1 MGRAVLELNRTILII
16 AIMHCP
22 NQFLKLTTGLILSMA
37 SMVFPQT
44 LSAQHSTNTPPSQA
58 ELGMKKFQIASGLK
72 AELFAAEPMLQ
83 NPVSFSID
91 EHGRFFIAETHRYG
105 VSILDIT
112 QNLPWLQ
119 DDLSFRKVEDRSAF
133 LLKTFSTNQSI
144 LTKDSE
150 LIRLV
155 ADKSGSGKADTSSI
169 FADGFNQVPSGAAAG
184 ILARKGQVWFASVP
198 DLWRLDAPLDAEMAP
213 AREKLHTGFGVH
225 IGVTGHDLH
234 GLRLGP
240 DGKLYMSSGDRG
252 FVVKNKEGKV
262 LNYPDT
268 GAVLRCNP
276 DGSDLEVFAIGLRNP
291 QELAFDQYGNL
302 FTDDNDTAGEDRSR
316 VIHVVEGADY
326 GWRCSYQHMSGFGP
340 WNKEKVWMGNI
351 DDALPWSGYVSQG
364 PSGLTY
370 YPGTGLPDK
379 YKNHFLV
386 CDFPGGVRSF
396 TLKPRGASFETAE
409 NEKFVWNLW
418 PTDVEFGP
426 DSHVYI
432 CDWVEGWQMPNK
444 GRIYRLNDPAQTNSA
459 PAEQV
464 KALLSEGM
472 ERRTE
477 EELTNLLSHTDMRV
491 RLEAQYA
498 LADKGLSASSALRS
512 VALNKSGAQLARVH
526 AIWGIG
532 QIIAR
537 RLKEESRGEEFNKQL
552 TETQLDP
559 LLPLLTDHDAEV
571 RAQAAKL
578 LGDYRMSEAYLELV
592 QLLKDANPRV
602 QFFAANSLGKL
613 KDKSAIGPI
622 KDFLKRNQDRDAYLT
637 HAGVTALLNI
647 GDVEAILT
655 AGRDKSPAVR
665 HASLLCLRRLESPEI
680 SRFLKD
686 PEERLVVEAA
696 RAINDVPINGAMPEL
711 AAMLDPK
718 HSHLWNSSVVQRQ
731 YSADTKVGKSINA
744 TTGWRHTLPYE
755 QLLLRAINANFR
767 LGQTQHAKL
776 LVNFADRNDSPDS
789 MRVAALEALADWS
802 TPQSLDRVMGLWRPL
817 PAREVSVAQDAL
829 RPYLFNLL
837 QTKNEKVLAALAG
850 CSASLKINEASII
863 LSEKFQ
869 KGEVSSATRIE
880 LLQALAE
887 LKDNRLDRAIAS
899 ALADTN
905 NAVRREGVKV
915 LTKLNLPNAPEL
927 LEKMIATE
935 KDIKLCQA
943 AYATLAQIKGEAADN
958 AIMRGLD
965 QLCSGKLR
973 PELQLDLLEAAAKR
987 SSTNVQAAVAKYEAS
1002 QPNDEFKGYRAV
1014 FAGGD
1019 LEEGK
1024 KIFIERA
1031 GVECMRCHALNSK
1044 GGVVGP
1050 DLAGI
1055 GKRQTREYLLES
1067 ILYPNKLIAPGF
1079 ENVTLVMN
1087 NGTSL
1092 AGIVKSENSKELILN
1107 SPEDG
1112 NITVQKNEIQTRQR
1126 GLSAMPEGIAKML
1139 SKQDLRNLLEYLA
1152 NLK

>member
-1 MGRAVLELNRTILII
+1 MYSPNR
-16 AIMHCP
+16 
-22 NQFLKLTTGLILSMA
+22 FLKLATGLMLSLASMA
-37 SMVFPQT
+37 FPQT
-44 LSAQHSTNTPPSQA
+44 LSAQHSTNTLPSQA

-112 QNLPWLQ
+112 QNLPWLL

-133 LLKTFSTNQSI
+133 LQKTFSTNESI

-150 LIRLV
+150 LVRLV
-155 ADKSGSGKADTSSI
+155 ADKSGSGKADTSSV
-169 FADGFNQVPSGAAAG
+169 FASGFNQVPSGAAAG
-184 ILARKGQVWFASVP
+184 ILARKGQVWFACIP
-198 DLWRLDAPLDAEMAP
+198 DLWRMDAPLDAEMTQ

-252 FVVKNKEGKV
+252 FVVKNEEGKL

-268 GAVLRCNP
+268 GTVLRCNP
-276 DGSDLEVFAIGLRNP
+276 DGSDLEVVAIGLRNP

-302 FTDDNDTAGEDRSR
+302 FTDDNDTAGEDHSR

-351 DDALPWSGYVSQG
+351 DDALPWCGYVSQG
-364 PSGLTY
+364 PAGLTY

-432 CDWVEGWQMPNK
+432 SDWVEGWQMPNK
-444 GRIYRLNDPAQTNSA
+444 GRIYRLVDPGQTNNA

-472 ERRTE
+472 EKRTL
-477 EELTNLLSHTDMRV
+477 EELTKLLSHSDMRV

-498 LADKGLSASSALRS
+498 LADKGLSASSALRG
-512 VALNKSGAQLARVH
+512 VALNTSSAQLARIH

-532 QIIAR
+532 QIVAN
-537 RLKEESRGEEFNKQL
+537 RLRLESRGDEFKKQL

-559 LLPLLTDHDAEV
+559 LLLLLSDRDAEV

-578 LGDYRMSEAYLELV
+578 FGDNQMSESYLDLV
-592 QLLKDANPRV
+592 RLLKDANPRV
-602 QFFAANSLGKL
+602 QFFAVNSLGKL
-613 KDKSAIGPI
+613 KEKTGIEPI
-622 KDFLKRNQDRDAYLT
+622 KDFLRKNQDRDAYLT
-637 HAGVTALLNI
+637 HAGVMALLNI
-647 GDVEAILT
+647 GDMEAILA
-655 AGRDKSPAVR
+655 AGKDKSAAVR
-665 HASLLCLRRLESPEI
+665 RASLLCLRRLESPEI

-711 AAMLDPK
+711 AAMLDQK
-718 HSHLWNSSVVQRQ
+718 HSQLWSSSVVQQQ
-731 YSADTKVGKSINA
+731 YAADTKVGKSINA
-744 TTGWRHTLPYE
+744 KTGWRHTLPYE

-767 LGQTQHAKL
+767 LGQLEHAKL
-776 LVNFADRNDSPDS
+776 LVNFAERDDSPES
-789 MRVAALEALADWS
+789 MRVAALEALADWA

-817 PAREVSVAQDAL
+817 PAREKSVAQDAL

-837 QTKNEKVLAALAG
+837 QTKNEKVLTALAR

-863 LSEKFQ
+863 LAGKFQ
-869 KGEVSSATRIE
+869 KGEVSPATRIE
-880 LLQALAE
+880 LLQAMAE
-887 LKDNRLDRAIAS
+887 LKDSRLDRAIAT
-899 ALADTN
+899 ALSDTN
-905 NAVRREGVKV
+905 NAVRRAGVKV
-915 LTKLNLPNAPEL
+915 LSKLDLPSAPEM
-927 LEKMIATE
+927 LEKMIASE

-943 AYATLAQIKGEAADN
+943 AYATLGQIKGEAADN
-958 AIMRGLD
+958 VIMHSLD
-965 QLCSGKLR
+965 QLCSGNLR

-1002 QPNDEFKGYRAV
+1002 EPNDEFKGYHAV
-1014 FAGGD
+1014 LAGGD

-1024 KIFIERA
+1024 KIFTERA
-1031 GVECMRCHALNSK
+1031 GVECMRCHALSGK

-1067 ILYPNKLIAPGF
+1067 ILQPNKQIAPGF
-1079 ENVTLVMN
+1079 ENVTLIMQ

-1092 AGIVKSENSKELILN
+1092 AGIVKSENANELVLN

-1112 NITVQKNEIQTRQR
+1112 NITVKKNEIQSRQR
-1126 GLSAMPEGIAKML
+1126 GLSAMPEGISKML
-1139 SKQDLRNLLEYLA
+1139 SKQDMRNLLEYLA